1 MKKVSS
7 GEDEEGEG
15 REAEEE
21 DLYNGILLYHKNK
34 ANLIICV
41 NMDGPTGY
49 YAKWNN
55 QTKKDKYHIV

>member
-21 DLYNGILLYHKNK
+21 DLYNGMLLYHKNK

-49 YAKWNN
+49 YAK
-55 QTKKDKYHIV
+55 